1 MLQSLEE
8 TLWADEMLEDP
19 SSGETSLSFPG
30 SLYLACELWE
40 NRQLGKLSK
49 TTLAKGLE

>member
-8 TLWADEMLEDP
+8 TLWADEMLEAP
-19 SSGETSLSFPG
+19 SSGETPLSFPG

-40 NRQLGKLSK
+40 NLQLGKLSK